1 MKVFL
6 REPALGLTAFVL
18 VALMAIFIVY
28 PQVRVIS
35 YPGFGGYEA
44 LGRETGT
51 WIARNADRFVA
62 QLNQTALPP
71 ALATPL
77 WVRAAQNSLWVMA
90 FSTTTAVIL
99 GFVYAYAMVYS
110 QMPWKPFFRVL
121 AILPMLS
128 PPFVVAASYILLFGP
143 RGLITFKLLGFSPN
157 ILGFYGL
164 WGVQTIAFF
173 PIAYQ
178 LIADV
183 LSRSDPRLEQAARN
197 LGAGPWQV
205 FTTVTLPLAR
215 PGLVAATLLVAI
227 YVLEDFGN
235 PALIAGQY
243 TVLPTLAYGMITG
256 LADFAGAALISTI
269 LLLMA
274 MAMYFARVRL
284 EGRHGYV
291 TVSGRGSSIP
301 RPPVPRAV
309 TWACFSICFALAVLI
324 VMVYGVLVLSAVVE
338 AYPFNFTPTLKH
350 FAYVGANLTSL
361 RNSLVFAISAA
372 LVCSLFSVL
381 LAYIVQRKS
390 WTGRGLVDFVAIT
403 PAAVPGIFFGIGYAM
418 VANQKSMDWIPRD
431 MIIILSMVF
440 WNIPVGYRAA
450 LAGLQ
455 QIDRSIDEAATS
467 MGASS
472 LRSFAGVLLPILRG
486 PLTTGFVT
494 TFVRAITTLSVVIFL
509 FTPQTSVATIRIFQ
523 LVNDFNWGGA
533 TAFTVSVITMAV
545 LVLMVVWWIAGRRV
559 RLDEVAGG

>member
-1 MKVFL
+1 MRVFT
-6 REPALGLTAFVL
+6 REPALGLTALVL
-18 VALMAIFIVY
+18 VGLMIAFIII
-28 PQVRVIS
+28 PQVQVVIA
-35 YPGFGGYEA
+35 PGLKGYEA
-44 LGRETGT
+44 FFREGPN
-51 WIARNADRFVA
+51 WIR
-62 QLNQTALPP
+62 
-71 ALATPL
+71 AT
-77 WVRAAQNSLWVMA
+77 QNSLWVMLY
-90 FSTTTAVIL
+90 STTTAVIL

-110 QMPWKPFFRVL
+110 RMPWKRFFRL
-121 AILPMLS
+121 IAILPMLS

-143 RGLITFKLLGFSPN
+143 RGLITFYVFGKSPN

-183 LSRSDPRLEQAARN
+183 LARSDPRLEQAARN
-197 LGAGPWQV
+197 LGANPWKV
-205 FTTVTLPLAR
+205 FLTVTLPLSR
-215 PGLVAATLLVAI
+215 PGLVAAILLVAI
-227 YVLEDFGN
+227 YVVEDFGN

-243 TVLPTLAYGMITG
+243 TVLPTLAYGLISG
-256 LADFAGAALISTI
+256 FGDFAGAAVVSTI
-269 LLLMA
+269 LLGLA
-274 MAMYFARVRL
+274 MTMYVIRLKL

-301 RPPVPRAV
+301 RPPVPRLV
-309 TWACFSICFALAVLI
+309 NWACFAVCLILSVLI
-324 VMVYGVLVLSAVVE
+324 ILVYGVLILSALVE

-350 FAYVGANLTSL
+350 FAYVGAHFTSL
-361 RNSLVFAISAA
+361 RNSLVYAIVAA
-372 LVCSLFSVL
+372 AFCSILAML

-390 WTGRGLVDFVAIT
+390 WRGRGVVDFIAII
-403 PAAVPGIFFGIGYAM
+403 PAAVPGIFFGIGYATTF
-418 VANQKSMDWIPRD
+418 NQKWLDWLDRGALITISMI
-431 MIIILSMVF
+431 F

-450 LAGLQ
+450 VAGLQ

-472 LRSFAGVLLPILRG
+472 LRSFRDVLLPILSG

-509 FTPQTSVATIRIFQ
+509 FTPSTTVATITIFQ

-533 TAFTVSVITMAV
+533 TAFTVSVIGSAI
-545 LVLMVVWWIAGRRV
+545 LVLLVVWTIAGRRV
-559 RLDEVAGG
+559 NLEEVAGG